1 MMNFIKTQDS
11 EAANRLRQLGMSE
24 LPKQDQ
30 YFVFVNNGKT
40 VFACDEKKV
49 AFTNILTI

>member
-1 MMNFIKTQDS
+1 MMNFIKTQNAETAD
-11 EAANRLRQLGMSE
+11 RLRQLGMSE

-49 AFTNILTI
+49 VFTNILTI

>member
-1 MMNFIKTQDS
+1 MMNFIKTKDS
-11 EAANRLRQLGMSE
+11 EAADRLRQLGMSE

-49 AFTNILTI
+49 VFTNILTI